1 MTTFLISS
9 SLFSVFSLIDIFLV
23 FYRITL
29 VKENY
34 RKISLIE
41 GCCVTGVPYVRQS
54 VMSGKREGAHITKTA
69 VAREVMLP
77 FFSQHRYL
85 CFMYNVHIF
94 IPCQCVFF
102 NRMFRERNPKV
113 IGKRRVSSALEIS
126 KGAFCDKMVPTLRW
140 GINFCKLE
148 CYLMWYLVE

>member
-77 FFSQHRYL
+77 FFRNIGICALCTMYIYL
-85 CFMYNVHIF
+85 YHVSASFLTECSENVI
-94 IPCQCVFF
+94 Q
-102 NRMFRERNPKV
+102 R
-113 IGKRRVSSALEIS
+113 
-126 KGAFCDKMVPTLRW
+126 
-140 GINFCKLE
+140 
-148 CYLMWYLVE
+148 